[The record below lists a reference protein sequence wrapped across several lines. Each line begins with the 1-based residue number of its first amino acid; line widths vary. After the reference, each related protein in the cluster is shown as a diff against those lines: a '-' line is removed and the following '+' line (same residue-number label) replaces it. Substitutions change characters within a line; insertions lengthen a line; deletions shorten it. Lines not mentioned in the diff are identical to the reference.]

1 MSTHLI
7 KPAGITG
14 INTGHTLAANIKLF
28 WELGQTNT
36 DLVDGAALTTTALNA
51 NTAEMGDVRHFI
63 QASDKVVQTVPINSD
78 ESVFVIKQ
86 HLGTNLNGG
95 NSDLSYVRMLS
106 GNSFV
111 IHESGYSVNQQGKTV
126 RSSFQ
131 GSGTLR
137 YTPYSSDILPFGVPE
152 IVHGSSELTNS
163 TAPLYINSVSVP
175 VSAVIGTMPTLTTFS
190 TEPIQASVYDNI
202 GSDAD
207 AYISAIIVF
216 DRVLT
221 ETEILAVEDDPWAL
235 VATASAGPNTPINP
249 SITSLLATSAHL
261 NWEQG

>member
-14 INTGHTLAANIKLF
+14 INTGHTLAANLKLF

-36 DLVDGAALTTTALNA
+36 NLVDGAALTTTALTA
-51 NTAEMGDVRHFI
+51 NTAEMGDVRHFV
-63 QASDKVVQTVPINSD
+63 AAADKVVQTVPINSD

-86 HLGTNLNGG
+86 HLGSYLQG
-95 NSDLSYVRMLS
+95 NNSQLSYVRIS
-106 GNSFV
+106 GGNIFNIYEV
-111 IHESGYSVNQQGKTV
+111 GYAGVQHGKAL
-126 RSSFQ
+126 RSSYQ
-131 GSGTLR
+131 GFATLR
-137 YTPYSSDILPFGVPE
+137 YTPYTSNILPFGVPE
-152 IVHGSSELTNS
+152 IVHGSSELTNA

-175 VSAVIGTMPTLTTFS
+175 VSASYGTMPTLTTFS
-190 TEPIQASVYDNI
+190 TEPIQASVYDDI

-235 VATASAGPNTPINP
+235 VATAAAGPNTPINP
-249 SITSLLATSAHL
+249 SITDLLATSARL